1 MESIPRN
8 VILDLLPAYIA
19 GEASEESK
27 VLVEEFAQND
37 SQIANL
43 IRTGKL
49 ETDPI
54 SPKTA
59 VPDDLELKTIKRIRH
74 NIRLKVWYVAFAT
87 AAILVAPLVAMQ
99 FTDEVNWGFLDFIVM
114 GFLLFGTGLAYV
126 LISRISERIA
136 YRTAVGVAMVA
147 GFLLIWMN
155 LAVGIIGSEDDP
167 ANLIYLGVLA
177 IGIMGAGISQLRP
190 LGMARTMFTTA
201 IAQMLVPVI
210 VLVFWRSHLEES
222 PGIVGVFGLNAFFAV
237 LFVISALL
245 FRSAARRQT
254 VA

>member
-8 VILDLLPAYIA
+8 IILDLLPAYIA
-19 GEASEESK
+19 GEASEETRA
-27 VLVEEFAQND
+27 LVEEFAQND

-43 IRTGKL
+43 IRTNKL

-54 SPKTA
+54 SLKTV
-59 VPDDLELKTIKRIRH
+59 VPDDLELKTINQIRQS
-74 NIRLKVWYVAFAT
+74 IRLKVWYVAFTT

-99 FTDEVNWGFLDFIVM
+99 FTDEVNWGLLDFILM
-114 GFLLFGTGLAYV
+114 GFLLFCTGIAYV

-136 YRTAVGVAMVA
+136 YRAAVAVTVVA
-147 GFLLIWMN
+147 GFLLIWVN
-155 LAVGIIGSEDDP
+155 LAVGIIGSEDNP
-167 ANLIYLGVLA
+167 ANLIYLGILA
-177 IGIMGAGISQLRP
+177 IGIIGAVISRLRP

-210 VLVFWRSHLEES
+210 LLIFWRSYLEES

>member
-8 VILDLLPAYIA
+8 VIIDLLPSYIA

-27 VLVEEFAQND
+27 ALVEEFAQND
-37 SQIANL
+37 TQIANL

-54 SPKTA
+54 SQKTA
-59 VPDDLELKTIKRIRH
+59 VPDDLELKTIKQIRH
-74 NIRLKVWYVAFAT
+74 SFRLKVWYIAFAT
-87 AAILVAPLVAMQ
+87 AVILVAPLVAMQ
-99 FTDEVNWGFLDFIVM
+99 FTDEVNWGLLDFIVM
-114 GFLLFGTGLAYV
+114 GFLLFSTGIAYV

-136 YRTAVGVAMVA
+136 YQIGVGVAVVA
-147 GFLLIWMN
+147 GFLLIWLN
-155 LAVGIIGSEDDP
+155 LAVGIIGSEDNP

-177 IGIMGAGISQLRP
+177 ITIIGAGISHLRP
-190 LGMARTMFTTA
+190 LGMARTMFITA

-210 VLVFWRSHLEES
+210 GLIFWRSSLEES
-222 PGIVGVFGLNAFFAV
+222 PGLVGVFGLNAFFAV

-245 FRSAARRQT
+245 FRSVAQRKT